1 MLTHT
6 ARILRFVGIAALAS
20 LTLVHAEPAAA
31 QRKPVAQYMFSHQS
45 PPGTVGQMRL
55 QRGGPV
61 VGYYQP
67 VQITGPK
74 DVLISMADQG
84 DWTDPVD
91 GALFA
96 GMQIGVPYR
105 LKLANLPEQFRIF
118 ECYPTI
124 EIIDRTYAP
133 VGLERRFPIPI
144 VFDEDDLRLAT
155 EGLLVTRVVYVEDP
169 QQALPGAQAP
179 GEQLWHDA
187 GPKANA
193 LEVADGLGRPVAIVR
208 LGGRTPDE
216 SAGPD
221 MHFLYGCPKFLRILP
236 PPVISELPHAPG
248 AQPMP
253 AQAIPTQ
260 QRPAQPSPTLQPTP
274 APPQPTVAPAPLQNS
289 SSRRAAAR

>member
-1 MLTHT
+1 MLSFGLAGSSHT
-6 ARILRFVGIAALAS
+6 SRPLRGSAVVCSHTLRESFAS
-20 LTLVHAEPAAA
+20 SASRLWRACRSSSPGPAPA
-31 QRKPVAQYMFSHQS
+31 QRKPAAQYMFSHQS

-67 VQITGPK
+67 VQISGPK
-74 DVLISMADQG
+74 GVLISMADQG

-91 GALFA
+91 GPLFA
-96 GMQIGVPYR
+96 GMQLGVPYR
-105 LKLANLPEQFRIF
+105 LKLANLPEHFRNL

-124 EIIDRTYAP
+124 EVIDRTYAP

-155 EGLLVTRVVYVEDP
+155 EGMLVTRVVYIEDP
-169 QQALPGAQAP
+169 KQALPGAQQP

-208 LGGRTPDE
+208 LGPRTPGE
-216 SAGPD
+216 SAGPA
-221 MHFLYGCPKFLRILP
+221 
-236 PPVISELPHAPG
+236 ELGYRGLGRSGAHRAVLLQGLDVVRVPHVE
-248 AQPMP
+248 Q
-253 AQAIPTQ
+253 
-260 QRPAQPSPTLQPTP
+260 
-274 APPQPTVAPAPLQNS
+274 V
-289 SSRRAAAR
+289 SRDDESGEDDEQKDGRRDDAA